1 MRAEPLNLRGAGSPR
16 PALTAKQTRLLWIV
30 LGVTFTT
37 VLLSYCFWWPRF
49 SDLCRF
55 AFLCCFPA
63 GIFLLGLACC
73 SQKRDRKFFPWFVLL
88 YCTLLGI
95 AIYLWRVSP
104 AKLSVRNGD
113 FALGSRPLSLPY
125 AHSAHS

>member
-1 MRAEPLNLRGAGSPR
+1 MCAEPLNLRGAGSPR

-49 SDLCRF
+49 LDLCRF

-63 GIFLLGLACC
+63 GISLQGLG
-73 SQKRDRKFFPWFVLL
+73 VLFSE
-88 YCTLLGI
+88 T
-95 AIYLWRVSP
+95 
-104 AKLSVRNGD
+104 
-113 FALGSRPLSLPY
+113 GSKILSLVCT
-125 AHSAHS
+125 SAGHRDLPRASVPGEIERS